1 MAYLKSSIDGGLG
14 LDESETVLDDD
25 DDEKYNGDT
34 EALALNVYTLF
45 ALLVVTPQLARK
57 GNFII
62 VRRTCGLVEQHK
74 GKNEPKRCVVLATS

>member
-1 MAYLKSSIDGGLG
+1 MDGG
-14 LDESETVLDDD
+14 LDESETVLDD